1 MTYVVP
7 MDTSPDHYKVLQENR
22 SVRMLEM
29 VVPAAASC
37 VKCTVFT
44 S

>member
-7 MDTSPDHYKVLQENR
+7 MDTSTDDYNVLQENR

-29 VVPAAASC
+29 VVPAGASC
-37 VKCTVFT
+37 VRCTVFT